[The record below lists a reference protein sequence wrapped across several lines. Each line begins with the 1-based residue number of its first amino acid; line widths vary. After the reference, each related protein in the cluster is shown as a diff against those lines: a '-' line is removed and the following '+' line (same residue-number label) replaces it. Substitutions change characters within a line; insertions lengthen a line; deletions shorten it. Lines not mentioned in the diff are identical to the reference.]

1 MSDIC
6 VTRDFSE
13 FHVRQVLCILIN
25 RASLDFELFIKPIDG
40 DVYKYIKK

>member
-13 FHVRQVLCILIN
+13 FHVRQALCILIN
-25 RASLDFELFIKPIDG
+25 RASLDPELFTKPIDC
-40 DVYKYIKK
+40 DVYRYIKK